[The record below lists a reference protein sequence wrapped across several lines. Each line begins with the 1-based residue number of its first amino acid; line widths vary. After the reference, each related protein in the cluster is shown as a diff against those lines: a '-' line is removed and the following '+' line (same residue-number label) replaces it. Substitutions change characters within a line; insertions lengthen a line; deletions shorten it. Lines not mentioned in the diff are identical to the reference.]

1 MAPQSTTSCQAN
13 QRVEELND
21 ESNDT
26 ELSHLI
32 EESSSDE
39 EQIYNE
45 APAKLPKMTGVHR
58 DNKIGRKW
66 NILFHIC

>member
-13 QRVEELND
+13 QRVEELDD

-45 APAKLPKMTGVHR
+45 APAKSKMKGVHR
-58 DNKIGRKW
+58 DNKRGRK
-66 NILFHIC
+66 

>member
-13 QRVEELND
+13 QRVEELDD

-45 APAKLPKMTGVHR
+45 APTKLPQMTGVHR
-58 DNKIGRKW
+58 DNKRGRK
-66 NILFHIC
+66 